1 MALIRKAF
9 NHRVLYFRQLQ
20 EISDSVVDVEWEDS
34 VTAALELCQ
43 AEKVELDTKINTTR
57 ARHRYL
63 VNLAGDNGDES
74 DDGDSDQSCI
84 LCRCDFTRGFITHWC
99 VISSTYSSKSTNLYR
114 QCPRLLRGNFALFLD
129 NDLSLADSA
138 PVMHEVMVVEGQR
151 QILPSVQVCGAAQYD
166 FGTILGS

>member
-1 MALIRKAF
+1 MFLPATLFERLEGDLALIRKAF

-20 EISDSVVDVEWEDS
+20 EISDSVVDVEWENS

-63 VNLAGDNGDES
+63 VNLARDNDDES
-74 DDGDSDQSCI
+74 DDGDGDQSCI

-99 VISSTYSSKSTNLYR
+99 VTSLTYS
-114 QCPRLLRGNFALFLD
+114 
-129 NDLSLADSA
+129 
-138 PVMHEVMVVEGQR
+138 
-151 QILPSVQVCGAAQYD
+151 
-166 FGTILGS
+166 